1 MDRMP
6 FRVRY
11 NHLRATAI
19 GPGLNL
25 LRISSDC
32 VMYVKL
38 FNLSGEF

>member
-1 MDRMP
+1 MP

-19 GPGLNL
+19 GRDINL
-25 LRISSDC
+25 LRTSSDR
-32 VMYVKL
+32 VVYVKL